1 MDLFSCILDDI
12 PVIGQVKAVY
22 DYANGDKNAGRK
34 VSQTAAFAGAAA
46 GKAALT
52 RPEFRQHAASV
63 SGVASG
69 INSMAS
75 SSSRPHNSFNRPD
88 RFAKKSEMCS
98 ERSDGFPRRTGMCN
112 SSPKP
117 NSKPKQDVT
126 TASTL
131 QNCAYNFFAAAINSL
146 SDHCPHQCDRCK
158 RISKDK
164 ECFHQC
170 KECQQ
175 KK

>member
-46 GKAALT
+46 GKAALA

-75 SSSRPHNSFNRPD
+75 SSSSR
-88 RFAKKSEMCS
+88 
-98 ERSDGFPRRTGMCN
+98 
-112 SSPKP
+112 
-117 NSKPKQDVT
+117 
-126 TASTL
+126 
-131 QNCAYNFFAAAINSL
+131 
-146 SDHCPHQCDRCK
+146 
-158 RISKDK
+158 
-164 ECFHQC
+164 
-170 KECQQ
+170 
-175 KK
+175 